1 MKFTWKGKWRKGEI
15 VIEAETL
22 QELNTA
28 LKELA
33 SSGEMGQMLRENS
46 NGFPEIPPVSGCAD
60 AIRVLMENEWGMQR
74 RSMNDIREA
83 LEANAL
89 YFSKGTLSGTLTTL
103 AKRGDLKRLKEAGR
117 WVYFAR

>member
-46 NGFPEIPPVSGCAD
+46 DGFPEIPPVSGCAD
-60 AIRVLMENEWGMQR
+60 AIRVLMENEWGKQR